1 LANIGAGVSS
11 PVFATPTHEVQ
22 VVRIGTKGTAR
33 TFGGMRRNP
42 NAEYAVGLTRA
53 FGGALIFAFPL
64 TMTMEMWW
72 LGFYMGRSQLLL
84 FMTVNLVLLIG
95 LSHFAGFEKTSLWS
109 DDLMDAFA
117 AFAIGAF
124 ASAAMLILF
133 GIITSSMSTNEIV
146 GKIALQSIPAS
157 IGAMLSRKQLGSRE
171 ADAQAERNE
180 AGYSGELFLMGVG
193 ALYLAFNVAPT
204 EEMVLI
210 AHKMSALHALAL
222 VFLSVAILHSFVYTV
237 GFAGQKTAPE
247 GASVG
252 ATLLHY
258 SVVGYAI
265 AVLVSLY
272 VLWTFGRI
280 EGVALFDGAKMVAVL
295 GFPAAIGAAL
305 ARLLV

>member
-1 LANIGAGVSS
+1 
-11 PVFATPTHEVQ
+11 
-22 VVRIGTKGTAR
+22 
-33 TFGGMRRNP
+33 MRRNP
-42 NAEYAVGLTRA
+42 NAEYAVGLARA

-72 LGFYMGRSQLLL
+72 LGFYMDRGQLLL
-84 FMTVNLVLLIG
+84 FMTVNLVLLVG

-117 AFAIGAF
+117 AFAIGAL
-124 ASAAMLILF
+124 ASAAMLVLF
-133 GIITSSMSTNEIV
+133 GIITFNMSTNEIA

-157 IGAMLSRKQLGSRE
+157 IGAMLSRKQLGTRE
-171 ADAQAERNE
+171 TDAQDERNE
-180 AGYSGELFLMGVG
+180 AGYGGELFLMAVG

-222 VFLSVAILHSFVYTV
+222 IFLSLAMLHAFVYTV
-237 GFAGQKTAPE
+237 GFAGQEAAPE
-247 GASVG
+247 GATFG
-252 ATLLHY
+252 TTLLHY
-258 SVVGYAI
+258 SVAGYAI

-272 VLWTFGRI
+272 VLWTFGRT
-280 EGVALFDGAKMVAVL
+280 EGISLFDGAKMVAVL
-295 GFPAAIGAAL
+295 GFPAAMGAAL